1 LAILAGSRL
10 LAVNQSSGGGDVL
23 LNAIV
28 AAVIGGAL
36 IIHAGYS
43 PIFLIAAVA
52 YALSTLLFVLYFRGY
67 RKL

>member
-10 LAVNQSSGGGDVL
+10 LAVNQSSGSGDVL
-23 LNAIV
+23 LNAI

-36 IIHAGYS
+36 IIHAGYP